1 MLRFIRIVKAEKRYP
16 GDSWQTLSYK
26 EAVMKNFSEK
36 VILAGHR
43 GERTV
48 VPENTLAAFRYALSC
63 GVDAIETDFH
73 LSKDGELVVIHD
85 HTLERTTDGHGRVC
99 DHTLAELRALSA
111 GGWLS
116 AQFATERIPTADEF
130 FQLTADTGILYN
142 LELKV
147 YPADEGEARAYEA
160 VQKLVAMLE
169 KYRIADGRVM
179 LSSWSLSVLAYVRK
193 TYGSRFLLQGFYPLA
208 NFKDGEGVDAFS
220 CMDYACL
227 FPISGSG
234 HVCPQAD
241 YEALKAHGVVP
252 CNHIPAVYTDYE
264 KALGFGSRMFTVDD
278 IKTSECLLRAFGA
291 R

>member
-1 MLRFIRIVKAEKRYP
+1 
-16 GDSWQTLSYK
+16 
-26 EAVMKNFSEK
+26 MKNFSEK

-73 LSKDGELVVIHD
+73 LSKDGALMVIHD

-99 DHTLAELRALSA
+99 DHTFAQLRALSA
-111 GGWLS
+111 GSWLS
-116 AQFATERIPTADEF
+116 GCFAEERIPTADEF
-130 FQLTADTGILYN
+130 FQLTADSGILYN

-147 YPADEGEARAYEA
+147 YPADEGERRAHEA
-160 VQKLVAMLE
+160 VHKLVAMLE
-169 KYRIADGRVM
+169 KYHVADERVM
-179 LSSWSLSVLAYVRK
+179 MSSWSLAVLAYVRK
-193 TYGSRFLLQGFYPLA
+193 TYGSRYLLQGFYPLA
-208 NFKDGEGVDAFS
+208 NFKDGEGIDPFS

-227 FPISGSG
+227 FPIGGSG
-234 HVCPQAD
+234 HICPRSD
-241 YEALKAHGVVP
+241 YEVLQAHGVVP

-264 KALGFGSRMFTVDD
+264 KALRYGSRMFTVDD
-278 IKTSECLLRAFGA
+278 IKTSECLLRALGA